1 MRPTDRDY
9 CVSTIAVLQDQLRMI
24 QSVASDM
31 AMRLDELDET
41 LLYAYAQKEDEEI
54 DELMNDSWE
63 SGYAYCKHLA
73 EKPVDRESPSPKLCL
88 CDECW
93 DVTNDQG
100 DCDCDECRCKSAD
113 PWGVSEDS
121 GESKKEYF
129 DWISDV
135 LRQTRRRPVR
145 GMRID

>member
-9 CVSTIAVLQDQLRMI
+9 CASTIAILQNQLRMI
-24 QSVASDM
+24 TGVVDDM
-31 AMRLDELDET
+31 TMRLDELDET
-41 LLYAYAQKEDEEI
+41 LLYAYAQNEDEEI
-54 DELMNDSWE
+54 DELMNDSWN
-63 SGYAYCKHLA
+63 SGYEYRAHLA
-73 EKPVDRESPSPKLCL
+73 EKGAEYEPPSPKLCM

-93 DVTNDQG
+93 SD
-100 DCDCDECRCKSAD
+100 DE
-113 PWGVSEDS
+113 PEDS
-121 GESKKEYF
+121 GESKEEYF

>member
-9 CVSTIAVLQDQLRMI
+9 CVSTIAVLQEQLRMI

-41 LLYAYAQKEDEEI
+41 LLYAYDQKEDEHI

-73 EKPVDRESPSPKLCL
+73 EKIVEDKSPSPKLCM

-93 DVTNDQG
+93 DVSDDEGCDCEDCREYTAHRNVENYGNRMSVGNIMDILTKTRKTNDP
-100 DCDCDECRCKSAD
+100 SH
-113 PWGVSEDS
+113 
-121 GESKKEYF
+121 
-129 DWISDV
+129 
-135 LRQTRRRPVR
+135 
-145 GMRID
+145 